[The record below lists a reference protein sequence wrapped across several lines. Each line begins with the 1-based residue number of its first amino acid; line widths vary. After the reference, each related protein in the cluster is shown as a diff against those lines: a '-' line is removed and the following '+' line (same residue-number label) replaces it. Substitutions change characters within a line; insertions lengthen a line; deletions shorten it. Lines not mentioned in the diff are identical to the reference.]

1 MSLKIQLLGRPQVLR
16 GGSPAVRPRGHK
28 TWALLAYLVRCD
40 ARPTRDA
47 LAGMLFAEADDPL
60 GALRWTLSEI
70 RRALGSPDSARG
82 DPVDLAV
89 PAGTAVDVDVLIHGS
104 RQEAL
109 HLPGLGHRLLEGV
122 NLTAAP
128 GFELWLENQQRRVAE
143 AAQGILHEA
152 ALATLAQGDAVA
164 ALDLASRLVELDPLD
179 ENSQVAYVRCL
190 SRAGDVEGARRQVEA
205 CTTLF
210 RRELG
215 VEPTAALREAVEV
228 RSRAARASGHAE
240 VLAQLEAG
248 EAAVAAGAVNP
259 GLDILHQA
267 VVDAETGRTPDLLAR
282 ALVALGSAL
291 VHAARG
297 SDEEGAAVLHRAIEV
312 VAQTGDDALAATA
325 NRELGYVEFL
335 RGGYARAESWLS
347 RAASLAGPRSEELAW
362 VLAVQG
368 AARTDTGN
376 YPAARELLSAAS
388 ERARAAGA
396 SHAEAWARSF
406 LGRWHHLRR
415 EVREARTELG
425 RAIDLARRDGW
436 NSFLPW
442 PEALLAEVDLN
453 EGAVDVA
460 TRAFDH
466 AFAMGCQLG
475 DPCWESMAARGLG
488 CAAAAS
494 GELDRAIALL
504 EDAPR
509 RCRRLPDSYRWI
521 EAHAIAA
528 HAEIAVGAGLEGAGV
543 RVTDLEQ
550 LASRHDM
557 RELVATAAAL
567 RARLG
572 ESGALETAVVIASE
586 IDNPALHERIAT
598 ARAAA

>member
-60 GALRWTLSEI
+60 GALTWTLSEI

-104 RQEAL
+104 WQDAL

-267 VVDAETGRTPDLLAR
+267 VVDAETGRTPD
-282 ALVALGSAL
+282 
-291 VHAARG
+291 
-297 SDEEGAAVLHRAIEV
+297 
-312 VAQTGDDALAATA
+312 
-325 NRELGYVEFL
+325 GYVEFL

-347 RAASLAGPRSEELAW
+347 RAASLAGPRSEELAC
-362 VLAVQG
+362 
-368 AARTDTGN
+368 ARRSGRGPN
-376 YPAARELLSAAS
+376 RHRELSGGMGAI
-388 ERARAAGA
+388 ERGVGA
-396 SHAEAWARSF
+396 SPS
-406 LGRWHHLRR
+406 RR
-415 EVREARTELG
+415 CL
-425 RAIDLARRDGW
+425 
-436 NSFLPW
+436 
-442 PEALLAEVDLN
+442 
-453 EGAVDVA
+453 
-460 TRAFDH
+460 TR
-466 AFAMGCQLG
+466 
-475 DPCWESMAARGLG
+475 RGLG
-488 CAAAAS
+488 AVVSRTLAS
-494 GELDRAIALL
+494 PSPRGAGGSDRAWPSDRPGTARRLELVPALAGGIAGGGRP
-504 EDAPR
+504 ERR
-509 RCRRLPDSYRWI
+509 RCRCCHPRVRSCLCHGLP
-521 EAHAIAA
+521 
-528 HAEIAVGAGLEGAGV
+528 
-543 RVTDLEQ
+543 
-550 LASRHDM
+550 
-557 RELVATAAAL
+557 
-567 RARLG
+567 AR
-572 ESGALETAVVIASE
+572 
-586 IDNPALHERIAT
+586 
-598 ARAAA
+598 